1 MRVGSSRFAARAFF
15 LAAKGVAAQH
25 QQNRHSALKSAAH
38 TPDRFPSV
46 SKNRAPIG
54 GCEPALQVCIRG
66 GIHPENPAWR
76 DGRVFKLWHSRSLAA
91 LQSAICPMT
100 PQAVRCGGSPGLASS
115 AGCSTIAGTCRKSPM
130 GGVDKRV
137 VAKIPFLLRG
147 WRRGSVQSHK
157 SPRLQALSRQ
167 AAHTFCSSKF
177 GETSYQVVEQR
188 CAVKNRLAKFTLPGR
203 AARQR
208 MRQLLPTPQLHPANR
223 PNELF
228 HRPLLLTSA
237 ASRRGC
243 CRAVWRRPGM
253 EAGMDVLG
261 TLRCLYLRRDF
272 PLHCSPSE
280 TPAKPPRRA

>member
-1 MRVGSSRFAARAFF
+1 
-15 LAAKGVAAQH
+15 
-25 QQNRHSALKSAAH
+25 
-38 TPDRFPSV
+38 
-46 SKNRAPIG
+46 
-54 GCEPALQVCIRG
+54 
-66 GIHPENPAWR
+66 
-76 DGRVFKLWHSRSLAA
+76 
-91 LQSAICPMT
+91 MT

-115 AGCSTIAGTCRKSPM
+115 AGMFYDCCTCRKSPM

-177 GETSYQVVEQR
+177 GETSYRSSNSDAQSKIACRSSLCQ
-188 CAVKNRLAKFTLPGR
+188 AVL
-203 AARQR
+203 ARQR

-243 CRAVWRRPGM
+243 CRAVRRRPGM

-272 PLHCSPSE
+272 PLHVSPSE
-280 TPAKPPRRA
+280 TPAETPTSGVMPFKDTSNASIGRG